1 MSKAAWDVDG
11 PPASHIC
18 VSGPTS
24 SPLGGVRGDRV
35 HFAGAIFGRG
45 QAASGRQKPTARV
58 ALQTSA

>member
-1 MSKAAWDVDG
+1 MVLQPATSVCLG
-11 PPASHIC
+11 PRPAL
-18 VSGPTS
+18 SGGG
-24 SPLGGVRGDRV
+24 GGVRGDRV